1 MKKKVLIMTG
11 FYVPSVKAG
20 GPVQSIK
27 NLVDNLSDRFDFYII
42 TSDRDLGDKNPFDN
56 LQTEKWI
63 NIGFAKVYYT
73 DTSKFTLRKSLKVIG
88 NIDYDI
94 LYLNSFF
101 SVRFSI
107 FPVILR
113 KLRLIKKVRT
123 VIAPRGEFSPGAL
136 TFSTFKK
143 RTYIFISKIMNLY
156 KNITWHATSHEEE
169 KIIGSLFGKVNIQ
182 KVTNLTANHA
192 KTVYTKEIKKTPG
205 ELKIAYIARI
215 HPMKNLKQSL
225 EILQKVKGKILFN
238 IYGPIEDK
246 QYWLSCEKVI
256 NSMPSNIKVKYR
268 GIIPNNKI
276 HEIHGN
282 HHVYMLLTLG
292 ENFGHSISEA
302 LIGGSPVIVSNKT
315 PWRHLSK
322 FEAGYDLS
330 LDNTPQIINKINYFL
345 NLNQQEYEDISR
357 KAFKFGKDRS
367 NQLKKINAYIHLF
380 NDV

>member
-136 TFSTFKK
+136 TFSTF
-143 RTYIFISKIMNLY
+143 
-156 KNITWHATSHEEE
+156 
-169 KIIGSLFGKVNIQ
+169 
-182 KVTNLTANHA
+182 
-192 KTVYTKEIKKTPG
+192 
-205 ELKIAYIARI
+205 
-215 HPMKNLKQSL
+215 
-225 EILQKVKGKILFN
+225 
-238 IYGPIEDK
+238 
-246 QYWLSCEKVI
+246 
-256 NSMPSNIKVKYR
+256 
-268 GIIPNNKI
+268 
-276 HEIHGN
+276 
-282 HHVYMLLTLG
+282 
-292 ENFGHSISEA
+292 
-302 LIGGSPVIVSNKT
+302 
-315 PWRHLSK
+315 
-322 FEAGYDLS
+322 
-330 LDNTPQIINKINYFL
+330 
-345 NLNQQEYEDISR
+345 
-357 KAFKFGKDRS
+357 
-367 NQLKKINAYIHLF
+367 
-380 NDV
+380 